1 METEQHGKNSYKL
14 TNPVM
19 VTSVSDDLAFSIIMV
34 LQEQQAVQKKLLI
47 YRERTRWEDG
57 L

>member
-1 METEQHGKNSYKL
+1 METEQHGKDSYKL
-14 TNPVM
+14 TNPAT